1 MAFGSL
7 SSLGFGSGVLTQDTI
22 DKLKEAEQKARIDP
36 YTKKIEENTTK
47 QKDLTEIKT
56 KLLSFQTAVSSLAD
70 ATVFAKRKVVGSISD
85 NPPASL
91 TVNSGV
97 ALQSMNINVTQLA
110 QKDVYQSKGL
120 ANDSGFINAN
130 LTGTTDLTFFSNGKE
145 YTVTVDKNTTYR
157 DLADKINEASG
168 GEIVAKIVNT
178 G

>member
-70 ATVFAKRKVVGSISD
+70 ATVLRKEK
-85 NPPASL
+85 L
-91 TVNSGV
+91 
-97 ALQSMNINVTQLA
+97 
-110 QKDVYQSKGL
+110 
-120 ANDSGFINAN
+120 
-130 LTGTTDLTFFSNGKE
+130 
-145 YTVTVDKNTTYR
+145 
-157 DLADKINEASG
+157 
-168 GEIVAKIVNT
+168 
-178 G
+178 

>member
-130 LTGTTDLTFFSNGKE
+130 LTGTTDLTFFQMA
-145 YTVTVDKNTTYR
+145 KNI
-157 DLADKINEASG
+157 LLQ
-168 GEIVAKIVNT
+168 
-178 G
+178 

>member
-47 QKDLTEIKT
+47 QKDLTELKT
-56 KLLSFQTAVSSLAD
+56 KLSAFQATVSSLGDSTA
-70 ATVFAKRKVVGSISD
+70 FAKRKVIASITD

-91 TVNSGV
+91 SVTSGV

-120 ANDSGFINAN
+120 VNDTGIINASLKEPTN
-130 LTGTTDLTFFSNGKE
+130 LTFFQMA
-145 YTVTVDKNTTYR
+145 KNILLR
-157 DLADKINEASG
+157 
-168 GEIVAKIVNT
+168 
-178 G
+178 